1 MKLTSQTLDRLIRE
15 VIAERK
21 NKAFRSDY
29 DREQHLRKQQEEA
42 ETRRKEKEEI
52 MPGLSDL
59 TRLSKGIIS
68 EGELLAEPDDKG
80 FVKIQAAAL
89 ERLLNENTGQL
100 QKQCNAASYYKVDQI
115 LDFIAKM
122 NKAQKGK

>member
-1 MKLTSQTLDRLIRE
+1 MKLTSQTLNRLIRE

-21 NKAFRSDY
+21 NKAFHSDY
-29 DREQHLRKQQEEA
+29 EREQHLRKQQEEA
-42 ETRRKEKEEI
+42 DTRRKEKEEI
-52 MPGLSDL
+52 MPGLTDL
-59 TRLSKGIIS
+59 TQLSKGIIS
-68 EGELLAEPDDKG
+68 EGELLAEPDEKG

-89 ERLLNENTGQL
+89 EKLLNENTDQL

-115 LDFIAKM
+115 LSFIAKM

>member
-29 DREQHLRKQQEEA
+29 EREEHLRKQQEEA

-52 MPGLSDL
+52 VPGLSDL

-68 EGELLAEPDDKG
+68 EGELLAEPDEKG

-89 ERLLNENTGQL
+89 EKLLNENTDQL

-115 LDFIAKM
+115 LSFIAKM